1 MSPLVRRRRRAARGE
16 ASPGALRWLAFGTY
30 EVRRHPRVGVLIEG
44 LRAAGDDVVEVNA
57 PLDLDTA
64 ARVRLLREPWRIPL
78 AAGSLAACWVRL
90 IRGARRTAPPDAVLV
105 GYLGQLDVWLARLL
119 FPRTPIAL
127 DHLVSLGGTA
137 WDRGLASGG
146 GIKRRI
152 LDAVDRG
159 ALRRADVAIVDTPE
173 NAPAMRTGS
182 GDAVVVPVG
191 AERDWFAARR
201 DPRPPTDGAPLRVVF
216 FGLFTA
222 LQGTITLGRALAEL
236 TDDEDVEV
244 TMVGTGQ
251 DYHQCRR
258 FAAVNPRVGWLDWVP
273 RDELPGVVAAHDVCL
288 GIFGTTIKAHK
299 VVPTKVF
306 QGAAAGCAIVTSD
319 TEPQRRM
326 LDGAALFVPAGDPR
340 AIADALRELA
350 ADRHRLAE
358 LRDAAAHR
366 ADSAFCA
373 AEVVGPLRNR
383 VTAITESAAAARS
396 PR

>member
-1 MSPLVRRRRRAARGE
+1 M
-16 ASPGALRWLAFGTY
+16 
-30 EVRRHPRVGVLIEG
+30 RRHPRVGVLIEG

-146 GIKRRI
+146 GMKRRI

-173 NAPAMRTGS
+173 NAPAIRTGS

-191 AERDWFAARR
+191 AAGLVRR
-201 DPRPPTDGAPLRVVF
+201 
-216 FGLFTA
+216 
-222 LQGTITLGRALAEL
+222 
-236 TDDEDVEV
+236 
-244 TMVGTGQ
+244 
-251 DYHQCRR
+251 
-258 FAAVNPRVGWLDWVP
+258 
-273 RDELPGVVAAHDVCL
+273 PGVTPDRPRTAPRCGSCSSACSRRCRE
-288 GIFGTTIKAHK
+288 
-299 VVPTKVF
+299 PSP
-306 QGAAAGCAIVTSD
+306 SD
-319 TEPQRRM
+319 
-326 LDGAALFVPAGDPR
+326 
-340 AIADALRELA
+340 
-350 ADRHRLAE
+350 
-358 LRDAAAHR
+358 
-366 ADSAFCA
+366 
-373 AEVVGPLRNR
+373 
-383 VTAITESAAAARS
+383 ARWPS
-396 PR
+396 